1 MPIRVAIVEDNAEIR
16 ATLERVVGRAPQ
28 MQRICSCPSGEA
40 ALEAIPPHRPDVV
53 IMDIGLPDISGIECT
68 ARLKALLPDTQI
80 LILTVYADNEK
91 VFQALQAGAS
101 GYLLKRST
109 PAEILQGI
117 VDVHHGG
124 APMTGEIAR
133 KVVQSFRKQASDT
146 AAAYRLTPRE
156 HEVLT
161 LLAQGYVTKEI
172 ANNLAISFD
181 TVRFHLKNIY
191 IKLHVRSRSEAIV
204 QYLR

>member
-1 MPIRVAIVEDNAEIR
+1 
-16 ATLERVVGRAPQ
+16 
-28 MQRICSCPSGEA
+28 
-40 ALEAIPPHRPDVV
+40 
-53 IMDIGLPDISGIECT
+53 
-68 ARLKALLPDTQI
+68 
-80 LILTVYADNEK
+80 
-91 VFQALQAGAS
+91 
-101 GYLLKRST
+101 
-109 PAEILQGI
+109 
-117 VDVHHGG
+117 
-124 APMTGEIAR
+124 MTGEIAR